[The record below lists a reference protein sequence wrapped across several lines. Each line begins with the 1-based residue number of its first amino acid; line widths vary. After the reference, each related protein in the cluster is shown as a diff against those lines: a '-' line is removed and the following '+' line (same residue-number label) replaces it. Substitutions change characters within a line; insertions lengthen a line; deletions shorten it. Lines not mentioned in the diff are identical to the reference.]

1 MVHVLCFYSYCLWSR
16 RGPDVSGGCTAV
28 SYQCKV
34 FGLWPGLLLPV
45 STPFLRKWQKL
56 SRTRWCC
63 IVPSAF
69 CFLQSCVCVWGG
81 GVGWGWGW
89 VGGGKTDLP
98 THPKEGVLRK
108 MFWTC
113 YVCCLHASYQGFL
126 CSAEK
131 PIELLW
137 QSSAAQGYWCCKNKM
152 ALGSVD
158 PWVHRPLDPSNL
170 RSIRPWIHWHAPSI
184 VWAGFMGDQ
193 CFISCLFA
201 VLKVMLD
208 KNKTRKKKSIA

>member
-16 RGPDVSGGCTAV
+16 RGPDMSGGCKAV

-56 SRTRWCC
+56 FRTRWCS
-63 IVPSAF
+63 IVPSVF
-69 CFLQSCVCVWGG
+69 CFLQLCVCVCVGG
-81 GVGWGWGW
+81 
-89 VGGGKTDLP
+89 GGGKTDLP

-131 PIELLW
+131 PTELLW
-137 QSSAAQGYWCCKNKM
+137 QSSAAQGYWYCKIKWLLDPLT
-152 ALGSVD
+152 LGSID
-158 PWVHRPLDPSNL
+158 PCIHQTFDQSDLGSIDMRP
-170 RSIRPWIHWHAPSI
+170 
-184 VWAGFMGDQ
+184 V
-193 CFISCLFA
+193 
-201 VLKVMLD
+201 
-208 KNKTRKKKSIA
+208 